1 MLSSVRAMY
10 GYTVHTRDG
19 EIGKVCDFYFDDQSW
34 AIRYV
39 VVDTTTCLPGGQPV
53 LLRTTDLVRP
63 ASERQVIRAR
73 LTRQQ
78 VQHSGPVDTRAP
90 TEGRMK
96 TAFAAR
102 HGWNLGGKETALAAG
117 LEAVSNVQVFVRT
130 GREGSLSG
138 AAHASRPLRR
148 TTEVIGYDIQAID
161 GEIGYIQDMI
171 CDDETWA
178 IRCLVVETHNGLP
191 GRKIL
196 VAPQWTEEVNWCEGE
211 FHLGLPRDMVKRSPP
226 FHPTLPAPRNLCV
239 SMFMPTYGGRADI
252 QENRI
257 ALKSLLTEAEKQ
269 LFTSGMRGSEAR
281 QLLEPAQR
289 LVWNTRFWQNQGDGL
304 AVFLS
309 NELFCHYRLPLTLDQ
324 LVVVTHRFHTKPLLP
339 LFSDE
344 QQFYVLTL
352 GQEKM
357 TLLQCTAYSV
367 TKIDLITV
375 PDGLGQALTHG
386 DWEQLHFRASTGASD
401 SRRMPPA
408 ALHGG
413 DASTDDAKTSILRY
427 FQLVDTALRELLRGE
442 RAPLVLA
449 GLDCSLSIYKEA
461 SSYPHLVTE
470 VIEGNPGDLSAE
482 QLHEQAWAIVRPIL
496 EAEREAAAEH
506 CETLLGSSSGRA
518 SRNVKEIV
526 PAASHGRV
534 ETLFVA
540 VGIQQWGYL
549 DPRTNAVHLHEEAE
563 PGDEDLLDF
572 AAVQTLSNRG
582 TVYVVEPES
591 IPGGA
596 LAAAVFGH

>member
-10 GYTVHTRDG
+10 GYTVHARDG
-19 EIGKVCDFYFDDQSW
+19 EIGRICDFYFDDQSW
-34 AIRYV
+34 TIRYV

-78 VQHSGPVDTRAP
+78 VQHSGPIDTGTP

-96 TAFAAR
+96 TALAAC
-102 HGWNLGGKETALAAG
+102 HGWNLGGKGDRTGGGPWVL
-117 LEAVSNVQVFVRT
+117 SNAQMFVRT
-130 GREGSLSG
+130 WGEGSPSA
-138 AAHASRPLRR
+138 AAHASRPLRK

-171 CDDETWA
+171 CDDESWA
-178 IRCLVVETHNGLP
+178 IRCLVVETQNGLP
-191 GRKIL
+191 GREIL

-211 FHLGLPRDMVKRSPP
+211 FHLGLPRDMVKKSPP
-226 FHPTLPAPRNLCV
+226 FHAALPVPRNLYV
-239 SMFMPTYGGRADI
+239 SMFMPTYRGGADI

-257 ALKSLLTEAEKQ
+257 ALKSLLTEAEIQ

-281 QLLEPAQR
+281 HLLEPAQR

-309 NELFCHYRLPLTLDQ
+309 KELFCHYCLPFTLDQ

-344 QQFYVLTL
+344 RQFYVLTL
-352 GQEKM
+352 GQEDM

-375 PDGLGQALTHG
+375 PDGLAQALTHG
-386 DWEQLHFRASTGASD
+386 DWEQLHFHTSTRASGG
-401 SRRMPPA
+401 RRMPPA
-408 ALHGG
+408 ALHRH

-427 FQLVDTALRELLRGE
+427 FQLVDGALRELLRGE

-449 GLDCSLSIYKEA
+449 GLDYLLSIYKEA

-470 VIEGNPGDLSAE
+470 VIEANPGELSAE
-482 QLHEQAWAIVRPIL
+482 QLHEQAWTIVRPIL
-496 EAEREAAAEH
+496 EAEQKAAAEH

-540 VGIQQWGYL
+540 VGIQQWGYF
-549 DPRTNAVHLHEEAE
+549 DPRTKTVHLHEEAE

-572 AAVQTLSNRG
+572 AAVQTLSNTG
-582 TVYVVEPES
+582 TVHVVEPES

-596 LAAAVFGH
+596 LAAAVFRF